1 MVLTKRTDSRENTV
15 YVDVAVEGAVA
26 TVRMDRP
33 PLNVL
38 NLELL
43 NSLRKVAEEIAGRL
57 DIKAVVLYGGPKAF
71 SAGADI
77 HELEQLADE
86 DAREHAK
93 AMQDA
98 VMSVA
103 HIPVPV
109 IAAIRG
115 AAVGGGCELA
125 LAADFRVCADNSVIG
140 LPEILLGV
148 IPTGGGTQRLTA
160 VVGLPRAK
168 EIVYSGRALAAA
180 EAGQIGLADLV
191 VPDGE
196 VLTEAKSWAAR
207 YAGSSATGLRAA
219 KAALEYGQDD
229 GLAVELENF
238 VESFNAPDRKIGM
251 RSFFEH
257 GPGRAVFGKG
267 TEGKS

>member
-1 MVLTKRTDSRENTV
+1 M
-15 YVDVAVEGAVA
+15 YVDVEVEGAVA
-26 TVRMDRP
+26 TIRMDRP

-43 NSLRKVAEEIAGRL
+43 NSLREAAEDIATQL
-57 DIKAVVLYGGPKAF
+57 QIKAVVLYGGSKVF

-77 HELEQLADE
+77 RELKQLTDE
-86 DAREHAK
+86 DAPEHAK

-125 LAADFRVCADNSVIG
+125 LAADFRVCADSSVIG

-168 EIVYSGRALAAA
+168 EIVYSGRTLDAK
-180 EAGQIGLADLV
+180 EAREIGLADRV
-191 VPDGE
+191 VPDDE
-196 VLTEAKSWAAR
+196 VLTEAKRWAAR
-207 YAGSSATGLRAA
+207 YENSSATGLRAA
-219 KAALEYGQDD
+219 KAALEHGQDD

-238 VESFNAPDRKIGM
+238 VESFRAPDRTIGM
-251 RSFFEH
+251 RSFLEQ
-257 GPGRAVFGKG
+257 GPGRARFGAG
-267 TEGKS
+267 TEKAGKS

>member
-1 MVLTKRTDSRENTV
+1 MERLAKGEKTV
-15 YVDVAVEGAVA
+15 YVDVEVEGAVA
-26 TVRMDRP
+26 TIRMDRP

-43 NSLRKVAEEIAGRL
+43 NSLREAAEEIAARQE
-57 DIKAVVLYGGPKAF
+57 IKAVVLYGGPEVF

-77 HELEQLADE
+77 RELEQLTDE
-86 DAREHAK
+86 EAPEHAK

-103 HIPVPV
+103 HLPVPV

-125 LAADFRVCADNSVIG
+125 LAADFRVCADSSVIG

-160 VVGLPRAK
+160 VVGLPKAK
-168 EIVYSGRALAAA
+168 EIVYSGRALDA
-180 EAGQIGLADLV
+180 EEAREIGLADRV
-191 VPDGE
+191 VADGE
-196 VLTEAKSWAAR
+196 VLAEAKRWAAR
-207 YAGSSATGLRAA
+207 YENSSATGLRAA

-238 VESFNAPDRKIGM
+238 VESFRAPDRTIGM

-257 GPGRAVFGKG
+257 GPGRAKFGTG
-267 TEGKS
+267 TERAGQE

>member
-1 MVLTKRTDSRENTV
+1 MTQRIDRRENTV
-15 YVDVAVEGAVA
+15 YVDVEVEGAVA
-26 TVRMDRP
+26 TIRMDRP

-43 NSLRKVAEEIAGRL
+43 NALRRAAEDIAAKPE
-57 DIKAVVLYGGPKAF
+57 IKAVVLYGGPEVF

-77 HELEQLADE
+77 RELEQVTDE
-86 DAREHAK
+86 GVPQHAK
-93 AMQDA
+93 AMQEA
-98 VMSVA
+98 VMAVA

-125 LAADFRVCADNSVIG
+125 LAADFRVCADTSVIG

-168 EIVYSGRALAAA
+168 EIVYSGRALDAK
-180 EAGQIGLADLV
+180 ETREIGLADAV

-196 VLTEAKSWAAR
+196 VLAEAQRWAAR
-207 YAGSSATGLRAA
+207 FENSSATGLRAA
-219 KAALEYGQDD
+219 KAALEYGQDN
-229 GLAVELENF
+229 GLAAELANF
-238 VESFNAPDRKIGM
+238 VECFRAPDRAIGM

-257 GPGRAVFGKG
+257 GPGQARFGTG
-267 TEGKS
+267 TAQVGES